1 MKVILNGLLVAAT
14 GLFGST
20 MATADVT
27 LESNITIKGGGSFS
41 MLNSTGT
48 QTLMLSEKRARM
60 ESTTESESKM
70 LKAFA
75 KNANTASI
83 VRLDEEVMQN
93 LVPEKKQYSEMT
105 FEEMSAML
113 DQAMSQSAGM
123 GSGLPVND
131 ESCEW
136 SEPDLQVSKTGEKA
150 KFAGISARQTL
161 IEASQTCTDPSTGKQ
176 CKMTWSLDYWIA
188 RKMPG
193 QDEIKTFTAGMAK
206 AMGGDDQLSMV
217 KMQASGLMGMF
228 KRGWDE
234 ILTESGDM
242 KGYPVKSVMSLK
254 MGGDQCTM
262 PGGQNIAMDGI
273 WSEAASAGADAAAG
287 TAAGHAGQAIQ
298 QETAEAL
305 GDSVGGSVAGSAV
318 GAASQK
324 LLSGAFSKFKNRG
337 KKKKEEEKKAAQ
349 AEAAANDG
357 NVMLFTITSELVD
370 DDQRDL
376 AMSNFEVPAGWKK
389 VEADGWQ

>member
-1 MKVILNGLLVAAT
+1 
-14 GLFGST
+14 
-20 MATADVT
+20 
-27 LESNITIKGGGSFS
+27 
-41 MLNSTGT
+41 
-48 QTLMLSEKRARM
+48 
-60 ESTTESESKM
+60 
-70 LKAFA
+70 
-75 KNANTASI
+75 
-83 VRLDEEVMQN
+83 
-93 LVPEKKQYSEMT
+93 
-105 FEEMSAML
+105 
-113 DQAMSQSAGM
+113 
-123 GSGLPVND
+123 
-131 ESCEW
+131 
-136 SEPDLQVSKTGEKA
+136 
-150 KFAGISARQTL
+150 
-161 IEASQTCTDPSTGKQ
+161 
-176 CKMTWSLDYWIA
+176 
-188 RKMPG
+188 
-193 QDEIKTFTAGMAK
+193 
-206 AMGGDDQLSMV
+206 
-217 KMQASGLMGMF
+217 
-228 KRGWDE
+228 
-234 ILTESGDM
+234 
-242 KGYPVKSVMSLK
+242 

-337 KKKKEEEKKAAQ
+337 KKKKEEGKKAAQ

-370 DDQRDL
+370 YDQRDL